1 MLTMGT
7 DVTRYFVQTTTQL
20 SRLYKA
26 WVGAMA
32 GTKVCLRR
40 PASVTKDTLGN
51 ALLLWARTQPPEKL
65 AEMLEPFMNEFDTLW
80 AAKEGG
86 EYSGEAWLPG
96 SVREQTST
104 VKHTRRAPSKPIRR
118 EDLLDGSENF
128 LEDDDPL
135 MPPKPRPRKR
145 G

>member
-96 SVREQTST
+96 AVRDLTAGT
-104 VKHTRRAPSKPIRR
+104 APRGHRRS
-118 EDLLDGSENF
+118 
-128 LEDDDPL
+128 
-135 MPPKPRPRKR
+135 PKPPDDLVAHDEGPDEPPAKGKGKR
-145 G
+145 A